1 MHSMQKWNYFMV
13 KRFITQDE
21 IDLLNGLSK
30 FFAKGS
36 EEARA
41 NYNLNNTYDIVDT
54 TSDGIQIKW
63 EDGNEQGYLAMV
75 LLTLNTWDSSKQP
88 LITKNQK
95 IYMIPKDKMDD
106 PKTYNRLNMLNYE
119 VEIESIV
126 GNCINRFGKAINKK
140 AIAGAIMSLAN
151 QDTPFVFD
159 PYKDLVNLYIKK
171 VKNSDLARVEFDE
184 FKSKFKQINEA
195 APYTDFVLRLL
206 LIQPW
211 AVMFHKKTP
220 QHMPIFKSEQ
230 GVGKS
235 TIISIL
241 GLSWAEEI
249 KTLAGKSNSEKLEIA
264 NKRELN
270 AVLEFAEMSRFTTT
284 SIEENKSAIT
294 VREEQLMLKFS
305 NFMTNFTYK
314 ALIIGSTNSDAFL
327 KDNTGERRYLP
338 LEIESFSYDLTVD
351 FVGRAIATA
360 IIDNDARV
368 EAGEDEMQ
376 VWNIYHE
383 ETAEDLVFKRAN
395 FGLQDLETLKVQSWI
410 KDQIKK
416 RANLGRPLTGF
427 WAKLNGEV
435 PDEEEDLKNNPV
447 VAVDMDKKL
456 VVLKGQ
462 KTVEQL
468 WATRET
474 DTYEPKNKPSVF
486 PVINFKNQYK
496 IQNKRIKI
504 GDTNKRYML
513 VPFEALP
520 DVSLISFEKLAKVAS
535 LDILKNEKPVITEE
549 PESNLPF

>member
-1 MHSMQKWNYFMV
+1 MV
-13 KRFITQDE
+13 KRFITPDE

-30 FFAKGS
+30 FFAEGS
-36 EEARA
+36 EETRA
-41 NYNLNNTYDIVDT
+41 NYNLNNTYDIIDT

-75 LLTLNTWDSSKQP
+75 LLALNTFDSSKQP

-106 PKTYNRLNMLNYE
+106 PKTYNRFNMFKYE
-119 VEIESIV
+119 VSIEAV
-126 GNCINRFGKAINKK
+126 MGNCINRFGKAINKRTF
-140 AIAGAIMSLAN
+140 ADALMSIAN
-151 QDTPFVFD
+151 RDTPFLFD
-159 PYKDLVNLYIKK
+159 PYKDLVNLYISKIQ
-171 VKNSDLARVEFDE
+171 NGDLARVEFDE
-184 FKSKFKQINEA
+184 FKSKFKQLNED

-206 LIQPW
+206 LVQPW
-211 AVMFHKKTP
+211 AVMFHNKTP

-241 GLSWAEEI
+241 GLSWADEI
-249 KTLAGKSNSEKLEIA
+249 KTLAGKNNSEKLEIA

-294 VREEQLMLKFS
+294 VRNEQLLLKFS
-305 NFMTNFTYK
+305 NILTNFTYK
-314 ALIIGSTNSDAFL
+314 ALIIGSTNTDAFL

-338 LEIESFSYDLTVD
+338 LEIKSFSYDLTVD

-383 ETAEDLVFKRAN
+383 ETDEDLVFKRAN

-410 KDQIKK
+410 KEQINQ

-427 WAKLNGEV
+427 WAKLNGEI
-435 PDEEEDLKNNPV
+435 PDEEEDLKKNPV
-447 VAVDMDKKL
+447 VAVDIDKQL
-456 VVLKGQ
+456 VILKGQ

-468 WATRET
+468 WANRQV
-474 DTYEPKNKPSVF
+474 DTYEPKSKPSVY

-496 IQNKRIKI
+496 LQNKRMKI
-504 GDTNKRYML
+504 GDTYNRYL
-513 VPFEALP
+513 TVPFKALP
-520 DVSLISFEKLAKVAS
+520 DVSITQFEKLAKVAS
-535 LDILKNEKPVITEE
+535 LDILRNEKPVALDDTEKQIKG
-549 PESNLPF
+549 LPF